1 MIETEMQIALI
12 GVLGTLGGT
21 VLGWF
26 LNTLSQRGKLDI
38 YISSWKDEFKYNN
51 IGTMAPSSSIEQTES
66 YNYELSLDLYNNS
79 GEMKIMR
86 NIKVVFSNSKNELYQ
101 SIPKDDATRRISHP
115 MVFYDEV
122 LPINIPSKSVI
133 NIKLHNVV
141 WNKNGSLD
149 FIWNTNSIFL
159 RYTDEK
165 NKDKKIL
172 IKKEIYK
179 DYFINHKVEEE
190 NNG

>member
-1 MIETEMQIALI
+1 METEMQIALLGI
-12 GVLGTLGGT
+12 LGTLSGT

-26 LNTLSQRGKLDI
+26 LNTLSQRGKLDT
-38 YISSWKDEFKYNN
+38 YISSWKDEFMYNN
-51 IGTMAPSSSIEQTES
+51 IGVIKPSSSIEQTGI
-66 YNYELSLDLYNNS
+66 YNYELSLDVYNNS

-86 NIKVVFSNSKNELYQ
+86 NIKVVFSNNKNELYQ
-101 SIPKDDATRRISHP
+101 SIPKDDATRRISHQ
-115 MVFYDEV
+115 MMFYDDIS
-122 LPINIPSKSVI
+122 PINIPSKSVI
-133 NIKLHNVV
+133 NIKFHNSL

-149 FIWNTNSIFL
+149 FIWNTNSVFL

-165 NKDKKIL
+165 NKDKNIL

-179 DYFINHKVEEE
+179 DYFINHKVEEQ